1 MISNELLSPDL
12 TYALLAREGPVEK
25 PVEDRVGGQAV
36 KSFASIGRDEGEDM
50 FFEFLLS
57 IYLKTLQKGWEAMGT
72 LTRYFF
78 KKEKMKNEIS
88 YL

>member
-1 MISNELLSPDL
+1 MYNDIYICLSTTVVSLSSLGDSVLISNELLSPDL

-57 IYLKTLQKGWEAMGT
+57 IYLKT
-72 LTRYFF
+72 
-78 KKEKMKNEIS
+78 
-88 YL
+88 

>member
-1 MISNELLSPDL
+1 MYNDIYICLSTTVVSLSSLGDSVLISNKPVDKLLSPDL

-57 IYLKTLQKGWEAMGT
+57 IYLKT
-72 LTRYFF
+72 
-78 KKEKMKNEIS
+78 
-88 YL
+88 